1 MIQSVLFKG
10 GKKPEKSCHS
20 VIDNP
25 ESVNLVNPPTTIMID
40 IIENIKINHNEIRAL
55 IGPNGAGKTTFVSL
69 LCGRIKASKGKVFFN
84 GVNISHLPVY
94 TRISMGIGYTF
105 QITSIFFNLTVSENV
120 ALALKNKRQEE
131 KKSIVSEVL
140 NKVGLIDRI
149 NQRSGDL
156 SYGHQRLLEL
166 AMGIA
171 QRPKLLILDEPTQ
184 GLSDLEIENFKK
196 LIKKISATV
205 TVLLIEHNMDVV
217 MSIADKI
224 TVLHFG
230 EIIAEGD
237 KKSIQRNPVVQK
249 AYLGD

>member
-1 MIQSVLFKG
+1 MDSLNNILLYTENLTKNFQGIKA
-10 GKKPEKSCHS
+10 
-20 VIDNP
+20 
-25 ESVNLVNPPTTIMID
+25 VND
-40 IIENIKINHNEIRAL
+40 INFKINNNEIRAL

-69 LCGRIKASKGKVFFN
+69 LCGRIKSSKGKVFFN
-84 GVNISHLPVY
+84 GVNISHLPVF

-166 AMGIA
+166 AMGLA

-196 LIKKISATV
+196 LIKKISSTV

-237 KKSIQRNPVVQK
+237 KQSIQRNPLVQK
-249 AYLGD
+249 AYLGE

>member
-1 MIQSVLFKG
+1 MDSLNNILLYTENLTKNFQGIKA
-10 GKKPEKSCHS
+10 
-20 VIDNP
+20 
-25 ESVNLVNPPTTIMID
+25 VND
-40 IIENIKINHNEIRAL
+40 INFKINHNEIRAL

-69 LCGRIKASKGKVFFN
+69 LCGRIKSSKGKVFFN
-84 GVNISHLPVY
+84 GVNISHLPVF

-171 QRPKLLILDEPTQ
+171 QSPKLLILDEPTQ

-196 LIKKISATV
+196 LIKKISSTV

-237 KKSIQRNPVVQK
+237 KQSIQRNPIVQK

>member
-1 MIQSVLFKG
+1 MDSLNNILLYTENLTKNFHGIKA
-10 GKKPEKSCHS
+10 
-20 VIDNP
+20 
-25 ESVNLVNPPTTIMID
+25 VND
-40 IIENIKINHNEIRAL
+40 INFKINHNEIRAL

-171 QRPKLLILDEPTQ
+171 QNPKLLILDEPTQ

-196 LIKKISATV
+196 LIKKISSTV

-237 KKSIQRNPVVQK
+237 KQSIQRNPIVQK

>member
-1 MIQSVLFKG
+1 MDSLNNILLYTENLTKNFQGIKA
-10 GKKPEKSCHS
+10 
-20 VIDNP
+20 
-25 ESVNLVNPPTTIMID
+25 VND
-40 IIENIKINHNEIRAL
+40 INFKINNNEIRAL

-69 LCGRIKASKGKVFFN
+69 LCGRIKSSKGKVFFN
-84 GVNISHLPVY
+84 GVNISHLPVF

-171 QRPKLLILDEPTQ
+171 QSPKLLILDEPTQ

-196 LIKKISATV
+196 LIKKISSTV

-230 EIIAEGD
+230 EIIAEGN
-237 KKSIQRNPVVQK
+237 KQSIQRNPIVQK

>member
-1 MIQSVLFKG
+1 MDSLNNILLYTENLTKNFQGIKA
-10 GKKPEKSCHS
+10 
-20 VIDNP
+20 
-25 ESVNLVNPPTTIMID
+25 VND
-40 IIENIKINHNEIRAL
+40 INFKINHNEIRAL

-196 LIKKISATV
+196 LIKKISASV

>member
-1 MIQSVLFKG
+1 MDSLNNILLYTENLTKNFQGIKA
-10 GKKPEKSCHS
+10 
-20 VIDNP
+20 
-25 ESVNLVNPPTTIMID
+25 VND
-40 IIENIKINHNEIRAL
+40 INFKINHNEIRAL

-69 LCGRIKASKGKVFFN
+69 LCGRIKSSKGKVFFN
-84 GVNISHLPVY
+84 GVNISHLPVF

-120 ALALKNKRQEE
+120 ALALKNKRNDA

-196 LIKKISATV
+196 LIKKISSTV

-237 KKSIQRNPVVQK
+237 KQSIQRNPIVQK

>member
-1 MIQSVLFKG
+1 MDSLNNILLYTENLTKNFQGIKA
-10 GKKPEKSCHS
+10 
-20 VIDNP
+20 
-25 ESVNLVNPPTTIMID
+25 VND
-40 IIENIKINHNEIRAL
+40 INFKINHNEIRAL

-84 GVNISHLPVY
+84 GVNISHLPVF

-120 ALALKNKRQEE
+120 ALALKNKRNDE

-171 QRPKLLILDEPTQ
+171 QNPKLLILDEPTQ

-196 LIKKISATV
+196 LIKKISSTV

-237 KKSIQRNPVVQK
+237 KQSIQRNPIVQK

>member
-1 MIQSVLFKG
+1 MDSLNNILLYTENLTKNFQGIKA
-10 GKKPEKSCHS
+10 
-20 VIDNP
+20 
-25 ESVNLVNPPTTIMID
+25 VND
-40 IIENIKINHNEIRAL
+40 INFKINNNEIRAL

-69 LCGRIKASKGKVFFN
+69 LCGRIKSSKGKVFFN
-84 GVNISHLPVY
+84 GVNISHLPVF

-105 QITSIFFNLTVSENV
+105 QITSIFFNLTVFENV
-120 ALALKNKRQEE
+120 ALALKSKRNDE

-171 QRPKLLILDEPTQ
+171 QKPKLLILDEPTQ

-196 LIKKISATV
+196 LIKKISSTV

-237 KKSIQRNPVVQK
+237 KQSIQRNPIVQK

>member
-1 MIQSVLFKG
+1 MDSLNNILLYTENLTKNFQGIKA
-10 GKKPEKSCHS
+10 
-20 VIDNP
+20 
-25 ESVNLVNPPTTIMID
+25 VND
-40 IIENIKINHNEIRAL
+40 INFKINHNEIRAL

-69 LCGRIKASKGKVFFN
+69 LCGRIKASEGKVFFN

-237 KKSIQRNPVVQK
+237 KKSIKRNPVVQK

>member
-1 MIQSVLFKG
+1 MDSLNNILLYTENLTKNFQGIKA
-10 GKKPEKSCHS
+10 
-20 VIDNP
+20 
-25 ESVNLVNPPTTIMID
+25 VND
-40 IIENIKINHNEIRAL
+40 INFKINHNEIRAL

-120 ALALKNKRQEE
+120 ALALKNKSQEE

>member
-1 MIQSVLFKG
+1 MDSLNNILLYTENLTKNFQGIKA
-10 GKKPEKSCHS
+10 
-20 VIDNP
+20 
-25 ESVNLVNPPTTIMID
+25 VND
-40 IIENIKINHNEIRAL
+40 INFKINHNEIRAL

-105 QITSIFFNLTVSENV
+105 QITSIFFNLTVFENV
-120 ALALKNKRQEE
+120 ALALKNKRNDE

-171 QRPKLLILDEPTQ
+171 QNPKLLILDEPTQ

-196 LIKKISATV
+196 LIKKISSTV

-237 KKSIQRNPVVQK
+237 KQSIQRNPIVQK

>member
-1 MIQSVLFKG
+1 MDSLNNILLYTENLTKNFQGIKA
-10 GKKPEKSCHS
+10 
-20 VIDNP
+20 
-25 ESVNLVNPPTTIMID
+25 VND
-40 IIENIKINHNEIRAL
+40 INFKINHNEIRAL

-84 GVNISHLPVY
+84 GVNISHLPVF

-105 QITSIFFNLTVSENV
+105 QITSIFFNLTVSENIT
-120 ALALKNKRQEE
+120 LALKNKRNEE

-196 LIKKISATV
+196 LIKKISSTV
-205 TVLLIEHNMDVV
+205 TVLLIEHNMVVV

>member
-1 MIQSVLFKG
+1 
-10 GKKPEKSCHS
+10 
-20 VIDNP
+20 
-25 ESVNLVNPPTTIMID
+25 
-40 IIENIKINHNEIRAL
+40 
-55 IGPNGAGKTTFVSL
+55 
-69 LCGRIKASKGKVFFN
+69 
-84 GVNISHLPVY
+84 
-94 TRISMGIGYTF
+94 MGIGYTF

-184 GLSDLEIENFKK
+184 GLSDLELS
-196 LIKKISATV
+196 LIHI
-205 TVLLIEHNMDVV
+205 
-217 MSIADKI
+217 
-224 TVLHFG
+224 
-230 EIIAEGD
+230 
-237 KKSIQRNPVVQK
+237 
-249 AYLGD
+249 

>member
-1 MIQSVLFKG
+1 MDSLNNILLYTENLTKNFQGIKA
-10 GKKPEKSCHS
+10 
-20 VIDNP
+20 
-25 ESVNLVNPPTTIMID
+25 VND
-40 IIENIKINHNEIRAL
+40 INFKINNNEIRAL

-69 LCGRIKASKGKVFFN
+69 LCGRIKSSKGKVFFN
-84 GVNISHLPVY
+84 GVNISHLPVF

-105 QITSIFFNLTVSENV
+105 QITSIFFNLTVFENV
-120 ALALKNKRQEE
+120 ALALKNKRNDE

-171 QRPKLLILDEPTQ
+171 QNPKLLILDEPTQ

-196 LIKKISATV
+196 LIKKISSTV

-237 KKSIQRNPVVQK
+237 KQSIQRNPIVQK

>member
-1 MIQSVLFKG
+1 MDSLNNILLYTENLTKNFQGIKA
-10 GKKPEKSCHS
+10 
-20 VIDNP
+20 
-25 ESVNLVNPPTTIMID
+25 VND
-40 IIENIKINHNEIRAL
+40 INFKINNNEIRAL

-69 LCGRIKASKGKVFFN
+69 LCGRIKSSKGKVFFN
-84 GVNISHLPVY
+84 GVNISHLPVF

-105 QITSIFFNLTVSENV
+105 QITSIFFNLTVFENV
-120 ALALKNKRQEE
+120 ALALKNKRKDE

>member
-1 MIQSVLFKG
+1 MDSLNNILLYTENLTKNFQGIKA
-10 GKKPEKSCHS
+10 
-20 VIDNP
+20 
-25 ESVNLVNPPTTIMID
+25 VND
-40 IIENIKINHNEIRAL
+40 INFKINNNEIRAL

-69 LCGRIKASKGKVFFN
+69 LCGRIKSSKGKVFFN
-84 GVNISHLPVY
+84 GVNISHLPVF
-94 TRISMGIGYTF
+94 TRVSMGIGYTF
-105 QITSIFFNLTVSENV
+105 QITSIFFNLTVFENV
-120 ALALKNKRQEE
+120 ALALKNKRNDE

-171 QRPKLLILDEPTQ
+171 QNPKLLILDEPTQ

-196 LIKKISATV
+196 LIKKISSTV

-237 KKSIQRNPVVQK
+237 KQSIQRNPIVQK

>member
-1 MIQSVLFKG
+1 MDSLNNILLYTENLTKNFQGIKA
-10 GKKPEKSCHS
+10 
-20 VIDNP
+20 
-25 ESVNLVNPPTTIMID
+25 VND
-40 IIENIKINHNEIRAL
+40 INFKINNNEIRAL

-69 LCGRIKASKGKVFFN
+69 LCGRIKSSKGKVFFN
-84 GVNISHLPVY
+84 GVNISHIPVF

-105 QITSIFFNLTVSENV
+105 QITSIFFNLTVFENV
-120 ALALKNKRQEE
+120 ALALKNKRNDE

-171 QRPKLLILDEPTQ
+171 QSPKLLILDEPTQ

-196 LIKKISATV
+196 LIKKISSTV

-237 KKSIQRNPVVQK
+237 KQSIQRNPIVQK

>member
-1 MIQSVLFKG
+1 MDSLNNILLYTENLTKNFQGIKA
-10 GKKPEKSCHS
+10 
-20 VIDNP
+20 
-25 ESVNLVNPPTTIMID
+25 VND
-40 IIENIKINHNEIRAL
+40 INFKINNNEIRAL

-69 LCGRIKASKGKVFFN
+69 LCGRIKSSKGKVFFN
-84 GVNISHLPVY
+84 GVNISHLPVF

-105 QITSIFFNLTVSENV
+105 QITSIFFNLTVFENV
-120 ALALKNKRQEE
+120 ALALKNKRKDE

-171 QRPKLLILDEPTQ
+171 QSPKLLILDEPTQ

-196 LIKKISATV
+196 LIKKISSTV

-237 KKSIQRNPVVQK
+237 KQSIQRNPIVQK

>member
-1 MIQSVLFKG
+1 MDSLNNILLYTENLTKNFQGIKA
-10 GKKPEKSCHS
+10 
-20 VIDNP
+20 
-25 ESVNLVNPPTTIMID
+25 VND
-40 IIENIKINHNEIRAL
+40 INFKINNNEIRAL

-84 GVNISHLPVY
+84 GVNISHLPVF

-105 QITSIFFNLTVSENV
+105 QITSIFFNLTVFENV
-120 ALALKNKRQEE
+120 VLALKNKRNDE
-131 KKSIVSEVL
+131 KKSIVSKVL

-171 QRPKLLILDEPTQ
+171 QNPKLLILDEPTQ

-196 LIKKISATV
+196 LIKKISSTV

-237 KKSIQRNPVVQK
+237 KQSIQRNPIVQK

>member
-1 MIQSVLFKG
+1 MDSLNNILLYTENLTKNFQGIKA
-10 GKKPEKSCHS
+10 
-20 VIDNP
+20 
-25 ESVNLVNPPTTIMID
+25 VND
-40 IIENIKINHNEIRAL
+40 INFKINHNEIRAL

-120 ALALKNKRQEE
+120 ALALKNKRNDE
-131 KKSIVSEVL
+131 KKSIVFEVL

>member
-1 MIQSVLFKG
+1 MDSLNNILLYT
-10 GKKPEKSCHS
+10 ENLTKSFQG
-20 VIDNP
+20 IKA
-25 ESVNLVNPPTTIMID
+25 VND
-40 IIENIKINHNEIRAL
+40 INFKINHNEIRAL
-55 IGPNGAGKTTFVSL
+55 IGPNGAGKTTFVSM

>member
-1 MIQSVLFKG
+1 MDSLNNILLYTENLTKNFQGIKA
-10 GKKPEKSCHS
+10 
-20 VIDNP
+20 
-25 ESVNLVNPPTTIMID
+25 VND
-40 IIENIKINHNEIRAL
+40 INFKINNNEIRAL

-69 LCGRIKASKGKVFFN
+69 LCGRIKPSKGKVFFN
-84 GVNISHLPVY
+84 GVNISHLPVF

-120 ALALKNKRQEE
+120 ALALKNKRNEE
-131 KKSIVSEVL
+131 KKSIVFEVL

-171 QRPKLLILDEPTQ
+171 QSPKLLILDEPTQ

-196 LIKKISATV
+196 LIKKISSTV

-237 KKSIQRNPVVQK
+237 KQSIQRNPIVQK

>member
-1 MIQSVLFKG
+1 MDSLNNILLYTENLTKNFQGIKA
-10 GKKPEKSCHS
+10 
-20 VIDNP
+20 
-25 ESVNLVNPPTTIMID
+25 VND
-40 IIENIKINHNEIRAL
+40 INFKINNNEIRAL

-69 LCGRIKASKGKVFFN
+69 LCGRIKSSKGKVFFN
-84 GVNISHLPVY
+84 GVNISHLPVF

-120 ALALKNKRQEE
+120 ALALKNKRKDE

-171 QRPKLLILDEPTQ
+171 QSPKLLILDEPTQ

-196 LIKKISATV
+196 LIKKISSTV

-237 KKSIQRNPVVQK
+237 KQSIQRNPIVQK